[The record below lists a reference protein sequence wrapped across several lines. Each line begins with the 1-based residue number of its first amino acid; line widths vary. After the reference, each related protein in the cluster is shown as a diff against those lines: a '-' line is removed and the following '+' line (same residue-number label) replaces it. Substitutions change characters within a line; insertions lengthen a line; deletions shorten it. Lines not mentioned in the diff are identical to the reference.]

1 MSVLDLIKAS
11 RPAVIPVELSVG
23 TVYIREMD
31 GHQFETL
38 QRGARKDPETGR
50 SNPMTDAQLSAM
62 VLCEQEGTPCF
73 PTPEA
78 GVPYMLTM
86 KASDLRKLANAA
98 MDSAGID
105 DTAEERTA
113 KEKKA

>member
-23 TVYIREMD
+23 TVYIKEMD
-31 GHQFETL
+31 GHQFEL
-38 QRGARKDPETGR
+38 VQRSTRKDLETGETN
-50 SNPMTDAQLSAM
+50 SMSDAQLSAM

-86 KASDLRKLANAA
+86 KASDLRKLATAA
-98 MDSAGID
+98 MKSAGTA
-105 DTAEERTA
+105 DTAEERAA